1 MPVTRRHILT
11 LAGVT
16 TAAAAL
22 PGALAAEGIGADT
35 KTTVP
40 ASTLPFALTTPIH
53 CGEVALRVRHLDNMV
68 AYYREVLGL
77 SELSRTNEGATLGV
91 AGTPLLH
98 LMAAPDA
105 KIEPVTSAGL
115 FHVAYLMPD
124 RAELARWLVH
134 IAMKRVPVSGFADHN
149 VSEAIYLM
157 DPEGNGI
164 EVYSDRPRENW
175 QWNDGVVTMGT
186 EPLNVDGILALA
198 DTKKDTFKAAPDLM
212 RIGHMHLKVGD
223 LQKGDAFYV
232 AAAGLVH
239 TRKGR
244 EDAAFLSSGGY
255 HHHVAMNMWHSKG
268 AGARES
274 GQTGLAWFSLEVTD
288 NETLETQ
295 RHRFEAAGF
304 APRKIADGK
313 GFEVTDPW
321 GTGLRLV
328 MA

>member
-1 MPVTRRHILT
+1 MPVTRRHILA

-22 PGALAAEGIGADT
+22 PAALAAEGMTEAT
-35 KTTVP
+35 PVQ
-40 ASTLPFALTTPIH
+40 AAALPFALTTPIH

-68 AYYREVLGL
+68 AYYREVLGFT
-77 SELSRTNEGATLGV
+77 ELSRTKEGVTLGV
-91 AGTPLLH
+91 ADTPLLH
-98 LMAAPDA
+98 LIAAPDA
-105 KIEPVTSAGL
+105 RIEPVTSAGL
-115 FHVAYLMPD
+115 FHVAYLMPN

-149 VSEAIYLM
+149 VSEAVYLM

-186 EPLNVDGILALA
+186 EPLDVDGILALA
-198 DTKKDTFKAAPDLM
+198 DTTKDTFKAAPALL

-255 HHHVAMNMWHSKG
+255 HHHVAMNMWNSKG

-274 GQTGLAWFSLEVTD
+274 GQTGLAWFSLAVTD
-288 NETLETQ
+288 NETLEAQ
-295 RHRFEAAGF
+295 RRRFEAAGF
-304 APRKIADGK
+304 AVRTVADGK

-328 MA
+328 QA

>member
-1 MPVTRRHILT
+1 MPVTRRHILA

-16 TAAAAL
+16 SAAAAI
-22 PGALAAEGIGADT
+22 PGALAAEGISAAS
-35 KTTVP
+35 P
-40 ASTLPFALTTPIH
+40 AEAAALPFALTTPIH
-53 CGEVALRVRHLDNMV
+53 CGEVALRVRDLGNMV

-77 SELSRTNEGATLGV
+77 AELSRTPEGATLG
-91 AGTPLLH
+91 AGKTPLLH
-98 LMAAPDA
+98 LITAADA
-105 KIEPVTSAGL
+105 KIERVTSAGL
-115 FHVAYLMPD
+115 YHVAYLMPS

-134 IAMKRVPVSGFADHN
+134 IAMTKVPVSGFADHN

-186 EPLNVDGILALA
+186 EQLDVDGILALA
-198 DTKKDTFKAAPDLM
+198 DTTKDTFAGAPDLM

-223 LQKGDAFYV
+223 LQKGEAFYV

-268 AGARES
+268 VGARES
-274 GQTGLAWFSLEVTD
+274 GQTGLAWFSLHVAD
-288 NETLETQ
+288 NETLEAQ
-295 RHRFEAAGF
+295 RGRFEAAGF
-304 APRKIADGK
+304 APKTIADGR

-328 MA
+328 QVSA

>member
-22 PGALAAEGIGADT
+22 PGALAAEGITDT
-35 KTTVP
+35 TPTK
-40 ASTLPFALTTPIH
+40 ATLPFALTTPIH
-53 CGEVALRVRHLDNMV
+53 CGEVAIRVRHLDNMV
-68 AYYREVLGL
+68 AYYRAVLGL
-77 SELSRTNEGATLGV
+77 AELSSTKDGATLGV

-98 LMAAPDA
+98 LITTPDA

-115 FHVAYLMPD
+115 YHVAYLMPN

-134 IAMKRVPVSGFADHN
+134 IAMTKVPVSGFADHN
-149 VSEAIYLM
+149 VSEAVYLM

-175 QWNDGVVTMGT
+175 QWNEGVVTMGS
-186 EPLNVDGILALA
+186 EPLDIDGILALA
-198 DTKKDTFKAAPDLM
+198 DTKKDTFTAAPDLL

-268 AGARES
+268 AGARRS
-274 GQTGLAWFSLEVTD
+274 GQTGLAWFSLAVSD
-288 NETLETQ
+288 HETLEAQ
-295 RHRFEAAGF
+295 RSRFEAAGF
-304 APRKIADGK
+304 APKAIADGR

-328 MA
+328 PV